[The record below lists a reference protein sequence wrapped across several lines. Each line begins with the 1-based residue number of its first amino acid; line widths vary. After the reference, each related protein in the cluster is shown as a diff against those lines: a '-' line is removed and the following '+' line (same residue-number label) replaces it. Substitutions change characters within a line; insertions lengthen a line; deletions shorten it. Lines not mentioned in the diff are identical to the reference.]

1 MFGINDALRERE
13 AAAGPIRVAV
23 IGTGAMGGPMVQQ
36 IITAIGM
43 DALVVIDIDSN
54 KAVAALKEAGVD
66 SATIEVCETVQQAR
80 EALAL
85 GKRVCS
91 SNAQVAWSLPE
102 IEVVVEAT
110 GNPFVFAEIAFG
122 TLMAKKHLVTF
133 NVEGDV
139 VIGNILKKLADN
151 VGVVYTGVHG
161 DEPGVVKALYDEAEA
176 LGFEIIAAGR
186 NDYGGGDLKWHKN
199 NAHEYLDRFAAATV
213 QKNLALFAS
222 FIDGSKTNE
231 ECAMIANATGL
242 VPDVRG
248 MHGPEASFGTF
259 ATEVPRLLDI
269 EANGGILSRSGVVER
284 ILPAEGPDAQPVW
297 CFVVV
302 RVVNELQR
310 VYMSDMAGLG
320 NMAPNSAEIRAQ
332 LLTGGGNSA
341 AGIFYTPYHYVSIQ
355 APISIAYAVLHGRPS
370 IAPKLDRRYADVM
383 ALTKKDLKAGEV
395 IDEIGGECTAGRVEK
410 ASIVKSGG
418 YLPFALARGAKV
430 KRDIPAG
437 DYLRYDDVELR
448 DENALLVQ
456 LRRMQD
462 SMFETDY

>member
-1 MFGINDALRERE
+1 MFGINEALRERE
-13 AAAGPIRVAV
+13 AVSGPIRVAV

-36 IITAIGM
+36 ITTAIGM
-43 DALVVIDIDSN
+43 QADVVVDIDSA
-54 KAVAALKEAGVD
+54 KAVAAMKEAGIDPAQIV
-66 SATIEVCETVQQAR
+66 ICETVEEAGR
-80 EALAL
+80 ALAD

-91 SNAQVAWSLPE
+91 SKAELAWQLAA

-110 GNPFVFAEIAFG
+110 GNPFVFADIAFG
-122 TLMAKKHLVTF
+122 SLMAKKHLVTF

-139 VIGNILKKLADN
+139 VIGHILKQFADN
-151 VGVVYTGVHG
+151 AGVVYTGVHG
-161 DEPGVVKALYDEAEA
+161 DEPGVVKALYDEADA

-186 NDYGGGDLKWHKN
+186 NDYGGGDTKWHKN
-199 NAHEYLDRFAAATV
+199 NAHEYLERFAAAAV
-213 QKNLALFAS
+213 QKNLSLFAS

-248 MHGPEASFGTF
+248 MHGPSAPFGTF
-259 ATEVPRLLDI
+259 ATEVPRLLDVQ
-269 EANGGILSRSGVVER
+269 ANGGILSRSGVVER

-320 NMAPNSAEIRAQ
+320 NMAPNSEEIRTR
-332 LLTGGGNSA
+332 LMSDGNSA
-341 AGIFYTPYHYVSIQ
+341 AGIFYTPYHYVSVQ
-355 APISIAYAVLHGRPS
+355 APISIAYAVVHGRPS

-383 ALTKKDLKAGEV
+383 ALTKKDLKAGDV

-410 ASIVKSGG
+410 ASVVKEGG
-418 YLPFALARGAKV
+418 YLPFAMARGAVV

-437 DYLRYDDVELR
+437 EYLRYEDVDLA
-448 DENALLVQ
+448 DPDAMLVR
-456 LRRMQD
+456 LRRLQD
-462 SMFETDY
+462 GVFATD

>member
-13 AAAGPIRVAV
+13 ASAGPIRVAV

-36 IITAIGM
+36 IIMAIGM

-66 SATIEVCETVQQAR
+66 AASIEVCETVD
-80 EALAL
+80 EACAAL
-85 GKRVCS
+85 RRGNRVCS
-91 SNAQVAWSLPE
+91 SNIEVAWGLSE

-122 TLMAKKHLVTF
+122 SLMAKKHLVTF

-139 VIGNILKKLADN
+139 VIGHILKKIADN
-151 VGVVYTGVHG
+151 AGVVYTGVHG
-161 DEPGVVKALYDEAEA
+161 DEPGVVKALYDEADA
-176 LGFEIIAAGR
+176 LGFEVIAAGR
-186 NDYGGGDLKWHKN
+186 NDYGGGDIKWHKN
-199 NAHEYLDRFAAATV
+199 NAHEYLERFASAAV

-231 ECAMIANATGL
+231 ECAMIANSTGL

-248 MHGPEASFGTF
+248 MHGPEASFGNF
-259 ATEVPRLLDI
+259 VTEVPRLLDV
-269 EANGGILSRSGVVER
+269 EANGGILSRTGVVER

-302 RVVNELQR
+302 RIVNELQR

-320 NMAPNSAEIRAQ
+320 NMAPNSPEIRAR
-332 LLTGGGNSA
+332 LLSDGNST

-383 ALTKKDLKAGEV
+383 ALIKKDLKAGEV
-395 IDEIGGECTAGRVEK
+395 IDEIGGECTAGRVDK
-410 ASIVKSGG
+410 ASVVRDGG
-418 YLPFALARGAKV
+418 FLPFALARGAV
-430 KRDIPAG
+430 LKRDISAG
-437 DYLRYDDVELR
+437 EYLRYDDVELPNQ
-448 DENALLVQ
+448 NALLVQ

-462 SMFETDY
+462 SMFETD